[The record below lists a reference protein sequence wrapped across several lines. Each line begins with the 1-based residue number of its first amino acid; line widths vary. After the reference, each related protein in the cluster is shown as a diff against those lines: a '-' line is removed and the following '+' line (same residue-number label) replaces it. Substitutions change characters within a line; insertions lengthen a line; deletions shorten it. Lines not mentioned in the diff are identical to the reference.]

1 MGYTKAAYHIW
12 QLHTTPTLSW
22 AQGPGLVQAVGLVGV
37 LCEIILPL
45 VVFHSCC
52 LSAAGSG
59 RVAVSG
65 WLLPPPGREG
75 KGGGRGRGEGGRGR
89 GKRGEERKKGRK
101 KGMRNVVRDAA
112 NFICN
117 KSVPQQQIFQEIP
130 QPRVIFLLLLTC
142 STFNCCCVAS
152 FKRTSFSSSFSNSA
166 FTFSTPPGCTVIVH
180 AALYTAGKPLRHL

>member
-22 AQGPGLVQAVGLVGV
+22 ARGPGLVQAVGLVGV

-75 KGGGRGRGEGGRGR
+75 KGGGRGGEREGEGGERGEKRGR
-89 GKRGEERKKGRK
+89 RGGKKG
-101 KGMRNVVRDAA
+101 
-112 NFICN
+112 
-117 KSVPQQQIFQEIP
+117 
-130 QPRVIFLLLLTC
+130 
-142 STFNCCCVAS
+142 
-152 FKRTSFSSSFSNSA
+152 
-166 FTFSTPPGCTVIVH
+166 
-180 AALYTAGKPLRHL
+180 